1 MRTEVQRT
9 SAWPLHRPIR
19 CLATVQARVL
29 GWLRLSPTNNNT
41 MNNEWTSVEQQQDS
55 RLKQLQELRAQ
66 GALGG
71 GERRIEQQ
79 HEKGKLTARERL
91 EQLVDPGS
99 FQELD
104 SFATHRSTDFGL
116 ADQKVLG
123 DAVVTGYGQ
132 VNGRQIFVF
141 AQDFTVMGGSLSEVV
156 AEKICKIMDLAMK
169 VGAPVVGIEDSGGAR
184 IQEGISSLKGYG
196 DIFLRNTLASGVVPQ
211 ISVILGPCAGGAV
224 YSPALTDFIFMAE
237 GTGQMYI
244 TGPDVIKAVTG
255 EEVTHEQLGGAEA
268 HTAISGVAHFAFPN
282 ETECLAQVRRLL
294 DFLPSS
300 NAEDAPQLERTDDP
314 DRLCAGLSTII
325 PEGANQSYDMM
336 QVITDVVDNGD
347 FMEVQ
352 PRNARNIII
361 GLGRLDGRSVGIV
374 AQQPA
379 HLAGVLDI
387 NSSLKAARFVRFCDA
402 FNIPILTFVDVPG
415 FLPGTE
421 QEHGGIIKH
430 GAKLI
435 YAYAEATVP
444 KVSILTRKAYGGGYI
459 VMGSKHL
466 RTDINYAWPTAEI
479 AVMGPEGAVNVIH
492 REAIRNADDA
502 DAKRAELIQEYKD
515 MTANPYVAAAR
526 GIIDDVIDPAETR
539 IKVIRSFD
547 MLKDKRDTL
556 PPKKHGN
563 IPL

>member
-1 MRTEVQRT
+1 M
-9 SAWPLHRPIR
+9 
-19 CLATVQARVL
+19 
-29 GWLRLSPTNNNT
+29 
-41 MNNEWTSVEQQQDS
+41 EQQQDS

-104 SFATHRSTDFGL
+104 SFATHRATDFGL

-211 ISVILGPCAGGAV
+211 LSVILGPCAGGAV

-268 HTAISGVAHFAFPN
+268 HTAISGVAHFAFPD

-314 DRLCAGLSTII
+314 DRLCPGLSTII
-325 PEGANQSYDMM
+325 PEEANQSYDMI
-336 QVITDVVDNGD
+336 QVITEVVDNGD

-352 PRNARNIII
+352 PRNARNIIV

-387 NSSLKAARFVRFCDA
+387 DASLKAARFVRFCDA

-515 MTANPYVAAAR
+515 MTANPYVAASR

>member
-1 MRTEVQRT
+1 MSDER
-9 SAWPLHRPIR
+9 
-19 CLATVQARVL
+19 
-29 GWLRLSPTNNNT
+29 
-41 MNNEWTSVEQQQDS
+41 TSVEQKQNS
-55 RLKQLQELRAQ
+55 RLQQLQELRAQ
-66 GALGG
+66 SLLGG
-71 GERRIEQQ
+71 GERRIDQQ

-91 EQLVDPGS
+91 AQLVDPGS

-104 SFATHRSTDFGL
+104 NFTTHRATEFGL

-132 VNGRQIFVF
+132 INGRQVFVF

-156 AEKICKIMDLAMK
+156 AEKICKIMNLAMK

-184 IQEGISSLKGYG
+184 IQEGVSSLKGYG
-196 DIFLRNTLASGVVPQ
+196 DIFLLNTLASGVVPQ
-211 ISVILGPCAGGAV
+211 VSVIMGPCAGGAV
-224 YSPALTDFIFMAE
+224 YSPAITDFIFMTE

-268 HTAISGVAHFAFPN
+268 HTATSGVAHFAFAD
-282 ETECLAQVRRLL
+282 EGECIAQVRRLM

-300 NAEDAPQLERTDDP
+300 NAEDPPRREGTDDP
-314 DRLCAGLSTII
+314 NRLCEALRTIV
-325 PEGANQSYDMM
+325 PQEANQSYDMK
-336 QVITDVVDNGD
+336 QVIAEVMDNGD

-352 PRNARNIII
+352 PRNAQNIIV
-361 GLGRLDGRSVGIV
+361 GFGRMNGNTVGVV

-379 HLAGVLDI
+379 YLAGVLDI
-387 NSSLKAARFVRFCDA
+387 DASLKAARFVRFCDA
-402 FNIPILTFVDVPG
+402 FNIPLLTFVDVPG
-415 FLPGTE
+415 FLPGTQ

-444 KVSILTRKAYGGGYI
+444 KVSVLTRKAYGGGYI
-459 VMGSKHL
+459 VMSSKHL
-466 RTDINYAWPTAEI
+466 RTDINYAWPSAEI
-479 AVMGPEGAVNVIH
+479 AVMGPDGAVNVIH
-492 REAIRNADDA
+492 REAIRNAENPDET
-502 DAKRAELIQEYKD
+502 RAQLILEYKE
-515 MTANPYVAAAR
+515 MTANPYVAASR
-526 GIIDDVIDPAETR
+526 GFIDEVIDPAETR
-539 IKVIRSFD
+539 IKVIRSFE
-547 MLKDKRDTL
+547 MLRDKRDTL